1 MKALITI
8 ENQTPYIKEI
18 SNEMAKLIIEKNK
31 IFNEIINRDNFKLS
45 ELTNEDKLKIER
57 TRQIYFILKDMG
69 LSFEEYKAKIDF
81 V

>member
-45 ELTNEDKLKIER
+45 ELTNEDRLKIER

>member
-45 ELTNEDKLKIER
+45 ELTDEDKLKIER

>member
-8 ENQTPYIKEI
+8 ENQKPYVKEI
-18 SNEMAKLIIEKNK
+18 TNEMAKLIIEKNK

-45 ELTNEDKLKIER
+45 ELTDEDKLKIER

-69 LSFEEYKAKIDF
+69 LCFEEYKAKIDF

>member
-18 SNEMAKLIIEKNK
+18 SNEMAKLIIEKNR
-31 IFNEIINRDNFKLS
+31 IFSEIINRQNFKLS
-45 ELTNEDKLKIER
+45 QLTETDRVKIER
-57 TRQIYFILKDMG
+57 TKQIYFILKDMG